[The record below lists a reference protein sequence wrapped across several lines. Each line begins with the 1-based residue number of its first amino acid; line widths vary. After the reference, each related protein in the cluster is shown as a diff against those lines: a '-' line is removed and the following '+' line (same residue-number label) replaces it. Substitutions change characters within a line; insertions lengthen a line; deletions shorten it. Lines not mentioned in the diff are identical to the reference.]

1 MMSGDDSVTLNE
13 RKIKGTIIYKGLFVL
28 SAVIGILLQ
37 CGIGT
42 DHFSLSS
49 FRMFTTLSNLAVAV
63 FFVVDTAACL
73 CDRLSLKSQKIIE
86 YFRFLIT
93 MSILLTGLVAHFM
106 LRGMFANMDILS
118 KAGLALLHYVVP
130 VGTVLDWILFE
141 KKGKTEWK
149 MPLFAA
155 GFPIIYVA
163 ITMLAAKI
171 IPMKNKYP
179 YPFLDVDI
187 LGATGVLVN
196 VVLLAAGF
204 LLIGYIGV
212 WIDHKLKFKR

>member
-1 MMSGDDSVTLNE
+1 MAFKGQKN
-13 RKIKGTIIYKGLFVL
+13 KIAIIYKGLIVL

-49 FRMFTTLSNLAVAV
+49 FRMFTTLSNLLTAA
-63 FFVVDTAACL
+63 FFVVDMAAYFCEG
-73 CDRLSLKSQKIIE
+73 LSLKNQKAIE

-106 LRGMFANMDILS
+106 LRGMFANMDTLS
-118 KAGLALLHYVVP
+118 KAGLTLLHYVVP
-130 VGTVLDWILFE
+130 IGTVLDWFLFE

-155 GFPIIYVA
+155 AFPILYVVA
-163 ITMLAAKI
+163 TMLAAQT

-179 YPFLDVDI
+179 YPFLDIDT
-187 LGATGVLVN
+187 LGVTGVLIN
-196 VVLLAAGF
+196 VILLAAGF
-204 LLIGYIGV
+204 LLVGYIGV
-212 WIDHKLKFKR
+212 WIDHKLKPKGKVQKN